1 MYLVFLFIVNIRCH
15 NANFRLAEMMQQGC
29 AAEEEVDMAMP
40 VLNFLI
46 LRIARIALCNYK

>member
-1 MYLVFLFIVNIRCH
+1 
-15 NANFRLAEMMQQGC
+15 MQQGC
-29 AAEEEVDMAMP
+29 AVEEEVDMAMP

>member
-1 MYLVFLFIVNIRCH
+1 
-15 NANFRLAEMMQQGC
+15 MMQQGC